1 MEDVK
6 IISPEALLEAYS
18 QGIFPMADSR
28 EDEHVEWFTASQ
40 RGVIP
45 IDGFHASKNLL
56 QLIRQKKFHVKVD
69 TQFRAVVEACA
80 QRESTWIND
89 LIINSYDILNQM
101 GHAHSVE
108 VYDAKNEL
116 VGGLYGV
123 HVKAAFFGE
132 SMFKTKSEAD
142 KVALYYCH
150 QILQNNKFLLWDT
163 QFYTDHLGRFGCV
176 EIDAADYEKLLQQAL
191 KKETEFLL

>member
-1 MEDVK
+1 MDDVK
-6 IISPEALLEAYS
+6 IISPEVLLEAYS

-28 EDEHVEWFTASQ
+28 EDESVEWYTASK

-45 IDGFHASKNLL
+45 IDGFHASKNVR
-56 QLIRQKKFHVKVD
+56 QIIRQKKYHVKVD

-123 HVKAAFFGE
+123 HLKAAFFGE

-150 QILQNNKFLLWDT
+150 QILQNNKFILWDT
-163 QFYTDHLGRFGCV
+163 QFYTDHLGRLGCV
-176 EIDAADYEKLLQQAL
+176 EVDASDYEKLLKKAL
-191 KKETEFLL
+191 KKETDFLL